1 MNAVISCNIL
11 PDAEFEAPG
20 LQAMR
25 FEQTTMQNSPE
36 YISQLVGE
44 IYRNESRSV
53 FATLIRLLND
63 FDLAED
69 AVHDAFKTALE
80 QWGEKG
86 IPSNPRAWL
95 VSTGRYKAIDRA
107 RRESK
112 FDPLQEEQARQMEAE
127 TSDPSGLVDKAIED
141 DVLRLI
147 FTCCHPALPPDARTA
162 MTMREVCDLTTE
174 AIAGAFLV
182 TPSTVAQRI
191 VRAKAKIREAKIPFE
206 VPPESELAD
215 RLEAVLQVIYLVFNE
230 GYYAS
235 SGESVTRADLSGEAI
250 RLARLLHVLLPDPEV
265 AGLLGL
271 MLLHESRRPARTS
284 PKGDLILLEDQDRS
298 LWDREMIEEGL
309 SLVERAFA
317 SKQPGPYTLQAA
329 IAALHAEAASP
340 DATDWAQITALYS
353 LLLRINPSPV
363 IELNRAVAIAMHKGP
378 EAGLRQI
385 DAILERGDLNDYHL
399 AHSAR
404 AELCRRIGRTNEA
417 RASWEQALA
426 LARQDPE
433 RRFIERKLNELST

>member
-1 MNAVISCNIL
+1 MTAR
-11 PDAEFEAPG
+11 PP
-20 LQAMR
+20 
-25 FEQTTMQNSPE
+25 
-36 YISQLVGE
+36 ISQLVGE

-53 FATLIRLLND
+53 FATLIRLLKD

-69 AVHDAFKTALE
+69 AMQDAFKTALE

-86 IPSNPRAWL
+86 VPSNPRAWL
-95 VSTGRYKAIDRA
+95 VSTGRHKAIDRT

-112 FDPLQEEQARQMEAE
+112 FDPLQEEQARQLAAE
-127 TSDPSGLVDKAIED
+127 IPDPSGLTDQAIED
-141 DVLRLI
+141 DVLRLL
-147 FTCCHPALPPDARTA
+147 FTCCHPALPLDARTA
-162 MTMREVCDLTTE
+162 MTMREVCELTTE
-174 AIAGAFLV
+174 AIASAFLV

-206 VPPESELAD
+206 VPPESELSD

-235 SGESVTRADLSGEAI
+235 SGESATRVDLSGEAI
-250 RLARLLHVLLPDPEV
+250 RLGRLLHVLLPDPEV

-284 PKGDLILLEDQDRS
+284 SKGDLILLEDQDRS
-298 LWDREMIEEGL
+298 LWDHDGIAEGL
-309 SLVERAFA
+309 ALVKRAFA
-317 SKQPGPYTLQAA
+317 FRQPGPYTLQAA

-340 DATDWAQITALYS
+340 EATDWAQITGLYS

-363 IELNRAVAIAMHKGP
+363 IALNRAVALAMHKGP

-385 DAILERGDLNDYHL
+385 DAILKRGDLNNYSL

-404 AELCRRIGRTNEA
+404 AELCRRIGRINEA
-417 RASWEQALA
+417 RESWERALA
-426 LARQDPE
+426 LAQQDPE
-433 RRFIERKLNELST
+433 RRFIEQKLSELGP

>member
-1 MNAVISCNIL
+1 MKVK
-11 PDAEFEAPG
+11 
-20 LQAMR
+20 
-25 FEQTTMQNSPE
+25 QTTDSPE
-36 YISQLVGE
+36 HISRLVGE

-53 FATLIRLLND
+53 FATLIRLLDD

-69 AVHDAFKTALE
+69 AMHDAFKTALE

-95 VSTGRYKAIDRA
+95 VSTGRYKAIDRV

-112 FDPLQEEQARQMEAE
+112 FDPLQEKQVRQMEDEA
-127 TSDPSGLVDKAIED
+127 SDPSGLVDKAIED

-174 AIAGAFLV
+174 AIASAFLV
-182 TPSTVAQRI
+182 TPSTMAQRI
-191 VRAKAKIREAKIPFE
+191 VRAKTKIREAKIPFE
-206 VPPESELAD
+206 VPPEHELPD
-215 RLEAVLQVIYLVFNE
+215 RLGAVLQVIYLVFNE

-235 SGESVTRADLSGEAI
+235 SGESVTRVDLSGEAI
-250 RLARLLHVLLPDPEV
+250 RLGRMLYVLLPDPEV

-298 LWDREMIEEGL
+298 LWGRDMIGEGL
-309 SLVERAFA
+309 ALVERAF
-317 SKQPGPYTLQAA
+317 SSRQPGLYALQAA
-329 IAALHAEAASP
+329 IAALHAEAPRP
-340 DATDWAQITALYS
+340 DATDWAQITGLYS

-385 DAILERGDLNDYHL
+385 EAILERGDLNDYHL

-404 AELCRRIGRTNEA
+404 AELCRKTGRVNEA
-417 RASWEQALA
+417 RASWERALA
-426 LARQDPE
+426 LAQQDPE
-433 RRFIERKLNELST
+433 RRFIERKLSELGT